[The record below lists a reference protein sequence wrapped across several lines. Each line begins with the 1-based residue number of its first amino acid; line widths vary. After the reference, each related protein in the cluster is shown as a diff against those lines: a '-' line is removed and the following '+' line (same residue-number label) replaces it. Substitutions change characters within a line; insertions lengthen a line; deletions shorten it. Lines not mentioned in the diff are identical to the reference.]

1 MKTTLRMI
9 LAVVLM
15 LVITL
20 SGILIVD
27 HLAGGARID
36 LTENNIYSLSDGT
49 DEILSRVNQ
58 PVTLKLYYSRKTAVE
73 GPEQLREYSNYFR
86 YVRSM
91 LENYVQQS
99 GGMLKLQV
107 IDPRPFSDAEQ
118 NAIDYGLKRVPLGSN
133 ETFFFGLVAETE
145 LGKQATIP
153 FFRMERRRFLEY
165 DLTKLLSEVISSK
178 KKTVGVLSSLQVM
191 GSQMNP
197 RMAQMMGQRGQQE
210 PWQVV
215 KELRKRYEV
224 KKIQKSTA
232 KIDQDLDMLMVVHP
246 KKLPKKTLYAIDQY
260 VMRGGK
266 LAVFVDPFCMAD
278 PAANP
283 RSMMQ
288 RRRRQQGQPSSTL
301 NQLLSK
307 WGVKMKKN
315 AVAADRALAVTAQ
328 VSRDSRPKPVVT
340 YLNLT
345 DECTN
350 DSEVVT
356 GQLASVNMLFAGALE
371 KTGSGDGDNITTL
384 LHTTGSGDT
393 WSPSRPGMMRMLAM
407 QPQNISQSIGDDARQ
422 IALGYRLAG
431 TFETNFPDGPPEI
444 SSDEE
449 ASGGQGSGGQSPMQ
463 NQGGGQQGKSAEEQ
477 KAAQPELVE
486 QSKPGAQVFVYSD
499 VDMLSD
505 RLAYQQSFLGSSA
518 VGDNSSL
525 VLNSVDYLAGSR
537 ALINVRSKGREQRP
551 FEVIKDI
558 EARTE
563 EEVAARVKKLNQKI
577 QKQQKKLQNLASKGG
592 EGSAELVGSKIMERR
607 RKIQDDI
614 REARKKLRELN
625 AGKRREIEELK
636 SSVQFHTMVWAPAA
650 VLLIAIGLTVTRY
663 VKARRYAGRRT
674 SR

>member
-9 LAVVLM
+9 VAVILM

-27 HLAGGARID
+27 RLGGGGRVD
-36 LTENNIYSLSDGT
+36 LTENNVYTLSNGT
-49 DEILSRVNQ
+49 REILSRVNQ
-58 PVTLKLYYSRKTAVE
+58 PITLKLYYSRKTAVE

-99 GGMLKLQV
+99 DGRLQMQV

-118 NAIDYGLKRVPLGSN
+118 NAIDYGLKRIPLGSN

-153 FFRMERRRFLEY
+153 FFRMGRRRFLEY
-165 DLTKLLSEVISSK
+165 DLTKLISEVISSK
-178 KKTVGVLSSLQVM
+178 KKAVGVLSSLPVM

-197 RMAQMMGQRGQQE
+197 RMARMMGRQAQQQ
-210 PWQVV
+210 PWQIV

-224 KKIQKSTA
+224 TKVKKNTP

-288 RRRRQQGQPSSTL
+288 RRRRQQGEPSSSL
-301 NQLLSK
+301 NTLLSK

-328 VSRDSRPKPVVT
+328 TSRDSRPEPIVT
-340 YLNLT
+340 YLELN

-350 DSEVVT
+350 DSEVIT
-356 GQLASVNMLFAGALE
+356 GQLDSINMLFAGALE
-371 KTGSGDGDNITTL
+371 ETGGGDGPNITTM

-393 WSPSRPGMMRMLAM
+393 WEPQRPGMMSMLAM
-407 QPQNISQSIGDDARQ
+407 QPGRISRSIGDDARQ
-422 IALGYRLAG
+422 VPLGYRLSG
-431 TFETNFPDGPPEI
+431 TFQTNFPDGAPEI
-444 SSDEE
+444 SGDEDS
-449 ASGGQGSGGQSPMQ
+449 AGGQGNNGQSPAQ
-463 NQGGGQQGKSAEEQ
+463 KQGGQEKSAEEQ
-477 KAAQPELVE
+477 KEAQPELVSE
-486 QSKPGAQVFVYSD
+486 SKPGAQVLVYSD

-505 RLAYQQSFLGSSA
+505 RLAFQQSFLGSSA

-537 ALINVRSKGREQRP
+537 ALISIRSKGREKRP
-551 FEVIKDI
+551 FDVIKDI

-563 EEVAARVKKLNQKI
+563 EEVAARVKELNQKI
-577 QKQQKKLQNLASKGG
+577 QKQQRKLQNLASKGG
-592 EGSAELVGSKIMERR
+592 DGGAKLLGSKIMKRR
-607 RKIQDDI
+607 RKIQDEI

-636 SSVQFHTMVWAPAA
+636 ASVQFHTMVWAPAA